1 MGRWA
6 AQIRSAGVERADN
19 FEKPVHDA
27 YLLLVLPL
35 PGLRRVDD
43 MYRL

>member
-1 MGRWA
+1 MGRRVP
-6 AQIRSAGVERADN
+6 QIRSAGVGRADSR
-19 FEKPVHDA
+19 EKPVHDA

-43 MYRL
+43 VYRL